1 MGTPDPLCAPPYF
14 SSVCYFLSQSCGSAL
29 TPFRPG
35 PNFHSRG
42 DRVNLGSSAATRR
55 PQAAQCPPSRRL
67 YYAHLLS
74 NANQRSQCHFPCLS
88 LRISDPRARPSPS
101 PPTSRIPVP
110 TTDL

>member
-42 DRVNLGSSAATRR
+42 DRVDLGSSSATRR

-74 NANQRSQCHFPCLS
+74 RGNKRLNCICKFLSVGISADLGRSSLS
-88 LRISDPRARPSPS
+88 PPHTRFPS
-101 PPTSRIPVP
+101 PPAC
-110 TTDL
+110 